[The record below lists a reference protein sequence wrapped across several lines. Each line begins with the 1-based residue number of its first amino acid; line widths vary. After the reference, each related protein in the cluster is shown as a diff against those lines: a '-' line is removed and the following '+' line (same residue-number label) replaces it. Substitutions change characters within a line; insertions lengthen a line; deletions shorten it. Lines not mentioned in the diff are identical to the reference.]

1 MRVKVK
7 RPRRQALTPDAVCR
21 FFALFF
27 AVLLVCSC
35 GAKKEEPP
43 VIPPATSPLS
53 RPLIG
58 FGVVNVSYTHVTA
71 EPLEGSASPGYLRKG
86 SLVRVLERR
95 MVKNGAAIESWVL
108 ADGSYRGWL
117 KESAVDIYDN
127 ELRAQ
132 TASESM
138 SR

>member
-7 RPRRQALTPDAVCR
+7 RPRRQALTPYPR
-21 FFALFF
+21 FFALVF
-27 AVLLVCSC
+27 AALCLCFCNV
-35 GAKKEEPP
+35 KKEETP

-53 RPLIG
+53 RPIVG
-58 FGVVNVSYTHVTA
+58 FGVVNVSYTHVTLD
-71 EPLEGSASPGYLRKG
+71 PSEGSASPGYLRKG
-86 SLVRVLERR
+86 SLVLILERR
-95 MVKNGAAIESWVL
+95 MVKNGKTIEAWVL
-108 ADGSYRGWL
+108 ADGNYRGWL

-127 ELRAQ
+127 ELRAK